1 MIKNV
6 KRQFKGR
13 KNKIYSSPLRSS
25 QYYGEYL
32 QEYAI
37 VDYLFNGII
46 QIKGADGME
55 NELLQQILN
64 KLDNL
69 ETKMDTLNKKVDTG
83 FSDVNKRL
91 DELPKEIAS
100 TLSNE
105 VIPVIS
111 EQLHDI
117 KTEVSIIK
125 SSVGEHEMDIK
136 YLKKVK

>member
-1 MIKNV
+1 
-6 KRQFKGR
+6 
-13 KNKIYSSPLRSS
+13 
-25 QYYGEYL
+25 
-32 QEYAI
+32 
-37 VDYLFNGII
+37 
-46 QIKGADGME
+46 ME
-55 NELLQQILN
+55 NEVLQQILN
-64 KLDNL
+64 ELRSIKGQI
-69 ETKMDTLNKKVDTG
+69 ETLNKKVDTG
-83 FSDVNKRL
+83 FSEVNKRL

>member
-1 MIKNV
+1 
-6 KRQFKGR
+6 
-13 KNKIYSSPLRSS
+13 
-25 QYYGEYL
+25 
-32 QEYAI
+32 
-37 VDYLFNGII
+37 
-46 QIKGADGME
+46 ME
-55 NELLQQILN
+55 NEVLQQILN
-64 KLDNL
+64 ELGDIKGQINTLNTRIDNL
-69 ETKMDTLNKKVDTG
+69 GEKMDTG
-83 FSDVNKRL
+83 FSEVNKRL

-117 KTEVSIIK
+117 KTEVSIMK

>member
-1 MIKNV
+1 
-6 KRQFKGR
+6 
-13 KNKIYSSPLRSS
+13 
-25 QYYGEYL
+25 
-32 QEYAI
+32 
-37 VDYLFNGII
+37 
-46 QIKGADGME
+46 ME
-55 NELLQQILN
+55 NEVLQQILN
-64 KLDNL
+64 ELGSIKGQINAINTRLDDL
-69 ETKMDTLNKKVDTG
+69 GEKMDDG
-83 FSDVNKRL
+83 FSSVNKRL

-100 TLSNE
+100 TLSKE

>member
-1 MIKNV
+1 
-6 KRQFKGR
+6 
-13 KNKIYSSPLRSS
+13 
-25 QYYGEYL
+25 
-32 QEYAI
+32 
-37 VDYLFNGII
+37 
-46 QIKGADGME
+46 ME

-69 ETKMDTLNKKVDTG
+69 ETKTDTLNEKVDTG
-83 FSDVNKRL
+83 FSDVNKKL

-105 VIPVIS
+105 VIPAIY

>member
-1 MIKNV
+1 
-6 KRQFKGR
+6 
-13 KNKIYSSPLRSS
+13 
-25 QYYGEYL
+25 
-32 QEYAI
+32 
-37 VDYLFNGII
+37 
-46 QIKGADGME
+46 ME
-55 NELLQQILN
+55 NEVLQQILN
-64 KLDNL
+64 ELGSIKGQINTINTRLDNL
-69 ETKMDTLNKKVDTG
+69 GEKMDDG
-83 FSDVNKRL
+83 FSSVNKRL